1 MWQASKLLTS
11 IPHTCGG
18 DSGLFEAM
26 SKAASAPIEAVRNGY
41 LEKLNVSQVKDLTH
55 DGANQLI
62 SLVTAQ
68 LKKQSEKGNS
78 ND

>member
-1 MWQASKLLTS
+1 
-11 IPHTCGG
+11 
-18 DSGLFEAM
+18 M

-41 LEKLNVSQVKDLTH
+41 LEKLNVSQVNDLTH